1 MIRAPQCAAYYI
13 FHIVPLILNCVF
25 YHHWYIFW
33 GSWQVPRLQP
43 TCKIKTLTLSSK
55 KNISIRDIYRLRPVF
70 CPISCNTRHSGAPM
84 APAGLYVLVAAR
96 FLHFSSNLLSLK
108 REQSSF
114 ISRKNRKTGIKLVS
128 NHNRPRSPGHLDHLA
143 SRMI

>member
-1 MIRAPQCAAYYI
+1 MTFIGSGM
-13 FHIVPLILNCVF
+13 F
-25 YHHWYIFW
+25 YAQSAVIH
-33 GSWQVPRLQP
+33 V
-43 TCKIKTLTLSSK
+43 TAE
-55 KNISIRDIYRLRPVF
+55 PVV
-70 CPISCNTRHSGAPM
+70 